1 MRLVSILI
9 LSLVFPFVV
18 FAEELPVTRSE
29 GLSSIWSPLNR
40 PAKETYEEPFQD
52 IPESHPNYLLI
63 TYTKARGVLEDGFRF
78 YPDEPLRLN
87 DALLWLLRSRNVA
100 YPDDINYNTIET
112 YGRRYGLVEIGA
124 VEENI
129 FLTNAGLN
137 SLIHTLDNALKN
149 EKHIVSFYAD
159 AFAGRNTAF
168 GEIFDPSEI
177 TAAHKTLP
185 HNTLVRVKNLDNN
198 LEIVVRI
205 NDRGPYIDGR
215 DMDLSHA
222 AFKKIGNEDSGIL
235 RNVTFE
241 RLGSSEVVSS
251 CRKSRYRKR
260 LGRTILD
267 PGIPTTTTI
276 GTKLQLSAN
285 RSFKMLMMRIP
296 GKRSVRMKEW
306 TRRGEEISIS
316 FDREGTYVF
325 VMHED
330 SGKRRRFRTK
340 VSGGCL

>member
-1 MRLVSILI
+1 VKLALAIIAALI
-9 LSLVFPFVV
+9 PLSVHATEP
-18 FAEELPVTRSE
+18 PISRSS
-29 GLSSIWSPLNR
+29 GLSAIWSPLNR

-52 IPESHPNYLLI
+52 IPETHPNYLLI

-129 FLTNAGLN
+129 FLTNTGLN

-222 AFKKIGNEDSGIL
+222 AFRKIGDEDNGIL
-235 RNVTFE
+235 RNITFE
-241 RLGSSEVVSS
+241 RLGSSEVVSA
-251 CRKSRYRKR
+251 CKRPRYRRR
-260 LGRTILD
+260 LGRTLLD
-267 PGIPTTTTI
+267 PGIPTRASI
-276 GTKLQLSAN
+276 GTTLELSAN
-285 RSFKMLMMRIP
+285 TSFKMLLMRIP
-296 GKRSVRMKEW
+296 GKRSIRAKEW
-306 TRRGEEISIS
+306 TRRGEKLEIS
-316 FDREGTYVF
+316 FENEGTYVF
-325 VMHED
+325 VLHED

-340 VSGGCL
+340 VSGECL